1 MRHKVANAVIA
12 LANYFNCLVFGRV
25 LKGALIELRQWCKLA
40 NVLMIALDYLL
51 PIVVDH
57 LNLS

>member
-12 LANYFNCLVFGRV
+12 LANYFNCLVLGRV
-25 LKGALIELRQWCKLA
+25 VEGALLELRQRCKLT
-40 NVLMIALDYLL
+40 NVRMVALNNLL
-51 PIVVDH
+51 PIVVDQ